1 MKAIDYQQRL
11 ISIVEEQAWLMGA
24 LKCVRSLDLPDWYIA
39 AGAIRNTVWDSLHK
53 FQKRTPLKDI
63 DVVYFDLEDM
73 NGLIEKDLEEK
84 LRILNSSFIWEV
96 VNQARGYLFQHGDE
110 IARPPVNSSCESI
123 AYWSETPTCVGVRL
137 ERDDSLTVCA
147 PHGLSDLME
156 LRVKPIPKPYQDLS
170 LYNRR
175 IEEKRWNEQW
185 PKLQIYTS

>member
-73 NGLIEKDLEEK
+73 NGLREKDSEEK

-96 VNQARGYLFQHGDE
+96 VNQARGHLFQHGDE
-110 IARPPVNSSCESI
+110 IARLPVKSSCESI